1 MIAVLVPYFYP
12 DDVIWIICVLDKMC
26 ANPYMRPTPG
36 SPVLEKEPH
45 STSTLWCFSCT
56 RRVLAP
62 WMAGTPLLF
71 SLSIYTGRFFG
82 CLKACGLK
90 GM

>member
-45 STSTLWCFSCT
+45 STSTF
-56 RRVLAP
+56 
-62 WMAGTPLLF
+62 
-71 SLSIYTGRFFG
+71 
-82 CLKACGLK
+82 
-90 GM
+90 